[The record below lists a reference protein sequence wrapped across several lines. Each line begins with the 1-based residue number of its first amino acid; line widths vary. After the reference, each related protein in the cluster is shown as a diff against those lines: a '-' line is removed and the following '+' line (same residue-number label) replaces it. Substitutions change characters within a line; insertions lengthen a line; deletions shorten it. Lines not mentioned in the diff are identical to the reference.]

1 MICDIGS
8 YLIAM
13 NYMLVFNDEKN
24 MILYWDEPTISL
36 DKNEHPLHEI
46 ISKNWHENKISKVV
60 LSCATLPKEH
70 EIRDTLDYFRT
81 KFDGS
86 EIVRISSHD
95 CKKSIS
101 LLDSNGKCVLPHLL
115 FENYDELQCSIRHCF
130 DNLSLL
136 RYFDLR
142 ELVRFVTHVEPI
154 IPEQYQIL
162 NYFATMNDIT
172 MNSIKIYYLTLFK
185 HIKRDSWKNIH
196 EYMNTT
202 LKTQYNTNGGTLL
215 TTEDAHTLTDGPTI
229 FIVEDVSKIGK
240 FYIQTSKIPTTVFN
254 GIMEKIGINNKIQ
267 QKMAQL
273 MRSLDDTLGKESVKD
288 NKVNNDRLNPD
299 VKKIMDEIE
308 TCRLEIQ
315 MVAMDSVYVPNTLQH
330 QRTWLPTD
338 KKIVE
343 NAFVP
348 IIEETVVREI
358 MALDIDNQLQ
368 LLLLLGIG
376 VFDIT
381 NKNVSYMEI
390 MKRLSTE
397 QKLFLIIASSDY
409 IYGTNYQLCHGILG
423 KDLNDM
429 TQQKTIQALGRIGR
443 GNIQQE
449 YTVRFRNDSLL
460 KKLFIPCEINIE
472 ADNMTK
478 LLS

>member
-1 MICDIGS
+1 M
-8 YLIAM
+8 
-13 NYMLVFNDEKN
+13 
-24 MILYWDEPTISL
+24 
-36 DKNEHPLHEI
+36 
-46 ISKNWHENKISKVV
+46 
-60 LSCATLPKEH
+60 
-70 EIRDTLDYFRT
+70 
-81 KFDGS
+81 
-86 EIVRISSHD
+86 
-95 CKKSIS
+95 
-101 LLDSNGKCVLPHLL
+101 
-115 FENYDELQCSIRHCF
+115 
-130 DNLSLL
+130 
-136 RYFDLR
+136 
-142 ELVRFVTHVEPI
+142 
-154 IPEQYQIL
+154 
-162 NYFATMNDIT
+162 
-172 MNSIKIYYLTLFK
+172 
-185 HIKRDSWKNIH
+185 
-196 EYMNTT
+196 TT

-240 FYIQTSKIPTTVFN
+240 FYIQTSKIPTTIFN

-267 QKMAQL
+267 QKMEQL
-273 MRSLDDTLGKESVKD
+273 MRTLDDTLGKEAEKD

-315 MVAMDSVYVPNTLQH
+315 MIAMDSVYVPNTLQH
-330 QRTWLPTD
+330 QRIWLPSD

-348 IIEETVVREI
+348 IIEESVVREI

-381 NKNVSYMEI
+381 NKNVAYMEI

-449 YTVRFRNDSLL
+449 YTVRFRNDALL
-460 KKLFIPCEINIE
+460 KKLFIPCGINIE